1 MKRVVFAI
9 LVLSFSLTAK
19 SNVVAQAQ
27 QTTAPP
33 ASASQN
39 RVVGVVTS
47 IDKTTGQLTVKTD
60 TGESITVVTNDKSAV
75 LRLPPG
81 ETSAQNAA
89 KIALADVAVGDRLF
103 ARGTNAAD
111 GKSIEARQVV
121 VTGSAVA
128 AVAVTDQQ
136 RQREDFRQRGL
147 MGRITALDSGKKEVT
162 VQSRSREGVVP
173 VTVAVTDSTRL
184 FRYAPDSMNIKDA
197 TRASFSDLKVGDQLR
212 ALGEKSA
219 DGGRLSAE
227 EIIAGS
233 MTRTG
238 GQVVAV
244 NPAKNEITIKNGQG
258 QNIIV
263 IVGQRSS
270 LRRVTPEM
278 VATFEANR
286 PQRQGAGAPGAGAPG
301 DRPARAD
308 GQERRPRE
316 RREGAPGAAG
326 EERRPRGGGGA
337 GGGRGFQ
344 DMLANAPAITVADL
358 KKGDTVFVSGSEG
371 TDPSRVTAIMLVTG
385 DPTFMSRF
393 IQTGPNRGPQSPG
406 LPGDVIGGGVGPA
419 ERPTSPR

>member
-1 MKRVVFAI
+1 MKRLVFAI
-9 LVLSFSLTAK
+9 LVLSFSVAAK

-27 QTTAPP
+27 QTAASP

-39 RVVGVVTS
+39 RVVGVVTD
-47 IDKTTGQLTVKTD
+47 IDKATGQLTVKTD

-89 KIALADVAVGDRLF
+89 KIALTDIAVGDRLF

-111 GKSIEARQVV
+111 GKSIDARQVV
-121 VTGSAVA
+121 VTGGAVA
-128 AVAVTDQQ
+128 AAPVTDQQ

-147 MGRITALDSGKKEVT
+147 MGRITALDSGKNEVT

-173 VTVAVTDSTRL
+173 VTVAVTDSTKL

-219 DGGRLSAE
+219 DGTRLSAE

-233 MTRTG
+233 TTRTG

-244 NPAKNEITIKNGQG
+244 DPAKNEITIKNGQG
-258 QNIIV
+258 QNITI
-263 IVGQRSS
+263 IVGQRSL
-270 LRRVTPEM
+270 LRRVTAEM
-278 VATFEANR
+278 AATFEANR
-286 PQRQGAGAPGAGAPG
+286 PQRQGGGAPGAGAPA

-316 RREGAPGAAG
+316 PRERREGATEAG
-326 EERRPRGGGGA
+326 EERRPRGGGG
-337 GGGRGFQ
+337 GRGFQ
-344 DMLANAPAITVADL
+344 DMLEKAPAITVADL
-358 KKGDTVFVSGSEG
+358 KKGDMVFVSGSEG
-371 TDPSRVTAIMLVTG
+371 ADPSKVTAIMLVTG

-393 IQTGPNRGPQSPG
+393 IPTRPNRGPQSPG
-406 LPGDVIGGGVGPA
+406 LPGDIIGGGVGPA

>member
-1 MKRVVFAI
+1 MKRVVFAL
-9 LVLSFSLTAK
+9 LVLSFSVTAK

-27 QTTAPP
+27 QTTAAP
-33 ASASQN
+33 AAASQN
-39 RVVGVVTS
+39 RVVGVVTA
-47 IDKTTGQLTVKTD
+47 IDKATGQLTVKTD

-89 KIALADVAVGDRLF
+89 KITLADVAVGDRLF

-111 GKSIEARQVV
+111 GKSIDARQVV
-121 VTGSAVA
+121 VTGGAVA
-128 AVAVTDQQ
+128 AAGVTDQQ

-173 VTVAVTDSTRL
+173 VTVAVTDSTKV

-212 ALGEKSA
+212 ALGEKTA
-219 DGGRLSAE
+219 DGTRLSAE

-233 MTRTG
+233 TTRTG

-244 NPAKNEITIKNGQG
+244 NPAKNEITIKNVQG
-258 QNIIV
+258 QNITV
-263 IVGQRSS
+263 VVGQRSS
-270 LRRVTPEM
+270 LRRVTPEL
-278 VATFEANR
+278 AAAFEANR
-286 PQRQGAGAPGAGAPG
+286 PQRQGAPGAGAPG
-301 DRPARAD
+301 DRPARSE
-308 GQERRPRE
+308 GQERRRE

-326 EERRPRGGGGA
+326 DERRSRGGGGG

-344 DMLANAPAITVADL
+344 DLIEKAPAITVADL
-358 KKGDTVFVSGSEG
+358 KKGDMVFVSGSEG
-371 TDPSRVTAIMLVTG
+371 ADPSRVTAIMLVTG

>member
-1 MKRVVFAI
+1 MKRLVFAL
-9 LVLSFSLTAK
+9 LVLSFSVTAK
-19 SNVVAQAQ
+19 IDVVAQTQ

-39 RVVGVVTS
+39 RVVGFVTA
-47 IDKTTGQLTVKTD
+47 IDKATGQLTVKTD
-60 TGESITVVTNDKSAV
+60 TGESITVLTNDKSAV

-89 KIALADVAVGDRLF
+89 KITLGDVAVGDRLF

-111 GKSIEARQVV
+111 GKSIDARQVV
-121 VTGSAVA
+121 VTGGAVA
-128 AVAVTDQQ
+128 AAAVADQQ
-136 RQREDFRQRGL
+136 RQREDFRQRGV

-173 VTVAVTDSTRL
+173 VTVAVTDSTKL

-212 ALGEKSA
+212 ALGEKNA
-219 DGGRLSAE
+219 EGTRLSAE

-238 GQVVAV
+238 GQVVAM
-244 NPAKNEITIKNGQG
+244 NLGKNEITIKNGQG
-258 QNIIV
+258 ENITV
-263 IVGQRSS
+263 IMGQRSV

-278 VATFEANR
+278 ATAFEANR
-286 PQRQGAGAPGAGAPG
+286 PQRQGGGAPAAGAPA
-301 DRPARAD
+301 DRQARAD
-308 GQERRPRE
+308 GRERRPRE
-316 RREGAPGAAG
+316 PREGAPAAAG
-326 EERRPRGGGGA
+326 EERRPRGG

-344 DMLANAPAITVADL
+344 DMLANAPVITVADL
-358 KKGDTVFVSGSEG
+358 KKGDMVFVSGSEG
-371 TDPSRVTAIMLVTG
+371 SDSSRVTAILLVTG

>member
-1 MKRVVFAI
+1 MKRVVFAL
-9 LVLSFSLTAK
+9 LVLSLSVTAK
-19 SNVVAQAQ
+19 SNVVAQTQ

-111 GKSIEARQVV
+111 GKSIDARQVV

-173 VTVAVTDSTRL
+173 VTVAVTDSTKL

-244 NPAKNEITIKNGQG
+244 NQPKNEITIKNAQG
-258 QNIIV
+258 QNITV
-263 IVGQRSS
+263 VVGQRSS

-308 GQERRPRE
+308 GQDRRPRE

-326 EERRPRGGGGA
+326 EERRPRGGGGGA
-337 GGGRGFQ
+337 GGRGFQ
-344 DMLANAPAITVADL
+344 DMLANAPAITVSDL

-371 TDPSRVTAIMLVTG
+371 TDPSRVTAIILVTG

>member
-1 MKRVVFAI
+1 MKRVVFALI
-9 LVLSFSLTAK
+9 VLSFSVTAK

-27 QTTAPP
+27 QTTAAP
-33 ASASQN
+33 AAASQN
-39 RVVGVVTS
+39 LVVGVVTA
-47 IDKTTGQLTVKTD
+47 IDKATGLLTVKTD

-89 KIALADVAVGDRLF
+89 KITLADVAVGDRLF

-111 GKSIEARQVV
+111 GKSIDARQVV

-173 VTVAVTDSTRL
+173 VTVAVTDSTKL
-184 FRYAPDSMNIKDA
+184 FRYAPDSMNVKDA

-219 DGGRLSAE
+219 DGTRLSAE

-233 MTRTG
+233 TTRTG

-263 IVGQRSS
+263 AVGQRSS

-278 VATFEANR
+278 VTAFEANR
-286 PQRQGAGAPGAGAPG
+286 PQRQGGGAPGAGASG
-301 DRPARAD
+301 DRSARAE
-308 GQERRPRE
+308 GQERRRE

-326 EERRPRGGGGA
+326 EDRRPRGGGA

-344 DMLANAPAITVADL
+344 EMLASAPAITVADL
-358 KKGDTVFVSGSEG
+358 KKGDMVFVSASEG
-371 TDPSRVTAIMLVTG
+371 ADPSRVTAIMLVTG
-385 DPTFMSRF
+385 DPEFMSRF

>member
-1 MKRVVFAI
+1 MKRIVFAI
-9 LVLSFSLTAK
+9 LVLSFSVTAK

-33 ASASQN
+33 ASATQN

-47 IDKTTGQLTVKTD
+47 IDKSTGQLTVKTD

-89 KIALADVAVGDRLF
+89 KIALADIAVGDRLF
-103 ARGTNAAD
+103 ARGTNAPD
-111 GKSIEARQVV
+111 GKSIDARQVV
-121 VTGSAVA
+121 VTGGAGA

-173 VTVAVTDSTRL
+173 VTVAVTDSTKL

-219 DGGRLSAE
+219 DGTRLSAE

-233 MTRTG
+233 TTRTG

-258 QNIIV
+258 QNITV

-278 VATFEANR
+278 VTAFEANR
-286 PQRQGAGAPGAGAPG
+286 PQRQGGGAPGA

-326 EERRPRGGGGA
+326 EDRRPRGGGGV
-337 GGGRGFQ
+337 GGRGFQ

-358 KKGDTVFVSGSEG
+358 KKGDTVFVSASESA
-371 TDPSRVTAIMLVTG
+371 DPSRVTAIMLVTG
-385 DPTFMSRF
+385 DPAFMSRF